1 MVHFFIVIIGFVWQ
15 TIVAI
20 WYFLLPNNQDPAQA
34 AQIRA
39 NTLDEIIRA
48 TSEAFLG
55 MTLGCARC
63 HDHKFDPITQ
73 QDYYGLYATFSG
85 IRHGAVELAT
95 PEDKASRDTTAIAAS
110 RLASHQA
117 SWFLVSA
124 RVSFCDKKGSGIVT
138 CQRKMSQLFCN
149 NDNWFTAIQQ

>member
-1 MVHFFIVIIGFVWQ
+1 MTFSAR
-15 TIVAI
+15 TIPTLPSARRFSSPDPTTTWAI
-20 WYFLLPNNQDPAQA
+20 RTPAQA

-48 TSEAFLG
+48 TGEAFLG

-85 IRHGAVELAT
+85 VRHGSVPLAT
-95 PEDKASRDTTAIAAS
+95 VRKRGPSEPRNSSR
-110 RLASHQA
+110 
-117 SWFLVSA
+117 
-124 RVSFCDKKGSGIVT
+124 
-138 CQRKMSQLFCN
+138 
-149 NDNWFTAIQQ
+149 